1 MRPLYISV
9 PYDFLDFFTLLF
21 SALSKSFISCK
32 FLLMARNSNG
42 IISHATTKHTT
53 NTRNNRYNIPQIK
66 NTPHSFCT
74 QSYYTIFTSTSPPT
88 PQKKLYIIHN
98 KHIKTAGPQ
107 RPANKPKPFYHK
119 LFLSLCNL
127 FDFFDLT
134 DR

>member
-1 MRPLYISV
+1 MRLLYFAA

-32 FLLMARNSNG
+32 FLLTARNSNG
-42 IISHATTKHTT
+42 IISHAMTKHTT

-66 NTPHSFCT
+66 NIPHSFLYNPII
-74 QSYYTIFTSTSPPT
+74 SYLPVPVHPPCKT
-88 PQKKLYIIHN
+88 IHN
-98 KHIKTAGPQ
+98 SQQSHKKAGPQ

-119 LFLSLCNL
+119 LFLNLCNL